1 MLLPYVVLLA
11 VAPAPLPPE
20 VVRGFDHFYNLE
32 YAEAKT
38 IFEQARE
45 LYPGD
50 PQVDNHVAQ
59 AVLYRAM
66 LKAGALESEL
76 VSGANAFLRRENM
89 KPTAEEQQTFDRAI
103 AAAMEKAKARVDAW
117 PGDAAAQYSLAVTY
131 GLRANYN
138 FLVKKAWRDALS
150 DFTDARKRAELA
162 LKADKDYIDAELVLG
177 LNQYVVGNLP
187 WTYKLLGFLAG
198 FRGDKAVGISM
209 VEHVATKGMNNKQDA
224 QILLAAIYRRERAA
238 RKAVPLLEGLIR
250 AYPKNYLFR
259 MELAQM
265 FGDLGERAKA
275 IEVIDQVAAMQEKRE
290 MGYERVQREKVAYL
304 KGNLLFWFDEY
315 ERAVPELRRAVEAR
329 EQLDL
334 NTGLMACL
342 RLGQTLDQMGRREE
356 AAVAFRQGVELGK
369 DTELGKE
376 CKKYLKTAYARS
388 RIQ

>member
-1 MLLPYVVLLA
+1 MVLLYLLLLA
-11 VAPAPLPPE
+11 VAPAPLAPE
-20 VVRGFDHFYNLE
+20 VVKGFEHFYNLE
-32 YAEAKT
+32 YAEAKAV
-38 IFEQARE
+38 FEQARE

-76 VSGANAFLRRENM
+76 VSGGNAFLRRENM

-138 FLVKKAWRDALS
+138 FLVRKAWREALS

-177 LNQYVVGNLP
+177 LNQYVVGSLP

-198 FRGDKAVGISM
+198 FRGDKAAGIAM
-209 VEHVATKGMNNKQDA
+209 VEHVATKGLNNKQDA
-224 QILLAAIYRRERAA
+224 QILLAAIYRRERSA

-275 IEVIDQVAAMQEKRE
+275 IEVIDQVAGLNEKRE
-290 MGYERVQREKVAYL
+290 LGYERVQREKVAYF
-304 KGNLLFWFDEY
+304 KGNLLFWFDDY
-315 ERAVPELRRAVEAR
+315 ERAATELRRAVEAR

-342 RLGQTLDQMGRREE
+342 RLGQTLDQMGKREE
-356 AAVAFRQGVELGK
+356 AAAAFRKGVELGK

-376 CKKYLKTAYARS
+376 CKKYLKTAYSRS
-388 RIQ
+388 RIE